1 MFSYL
6 VNNKKGSRRGGSLL
20 NFICLLFIVAA

>member
-6 VNNKKGSRRGGSLL
+6 VNNKKGFHYSGSLL
-20 NFICLLFIVAA
+20 NFICLLFIVAV